1 MNDFIFAS
9 SSPRRIE
16 IVKKLDLNI
25 SFVHH
30 EYEENNNLSKSPD
43 ELVIYNAT
51 QKAKSISSNY
61 KDKYIFASDTLVF
74 FRIKQLENQK
84 IKKML

>member
-25 SFVHH
+25 TFVNH

-43 ELVIYNAT
+43 ELVIYNAI
-51 QKAKSISSNY
+51 QKAKVFHLNIKIN
-61 KDKYIFASDTLVF
+61 IFLLLIHWF
-74 FRIKQLENQK
+74 FSE
-84 IKKML
+84 